1 MKRLP
6 AVETARHILAD
17 TESVTFSDAQEAA
30 LAVGR
35 LRGAVRGLLGALE
48 LQPLTERLAVQNSA
62 EVDNLLRIRRREFA
76 SLRATLEAADRID
89 QALLSLLL
97 PGEGEQR

>member
-1 MKRLP
+1 M
-6 AVETARHILAD
+6 
-17 TESVTFSDAQEAA
+17 
-30 LAVGR
+30 
-35 LRGAVRGLLGALE
+35 
-48 LQPLTERLAVQNSA
+48 QNSA